1 MKMRFFLF
9 LSLFFHS
16 FFFFLPPKK
25 EGHVFSKHTPRALP
39 PITFEVIFSTP
50 QKVASIKS
58 IKKNKGVTKKR
69 VVKTAKSIKK
79 SAITPSVESREF
91 GTTLSF
97 LAEEPK
103 LLSFFAPEYTE
114 EALEAELSG
123 LFRVKV
129 FVSKEGKPLDIK
141 LEDPIGYGMDEK
153 VLEAAREAL
162 FLPSKNKNGE
172 TIEAWAEVHVQ
183 LEMF

>member
-1 MKMRFFLF
+1 MPKNPPPLF
-9 LSLFFHS
+9 
-16 FFFFLPPKK
+16 P
-25 EGHVFSKHTPRALP
+25 A
-39 PITFEVIFSTP
+39 ITFQVVSSSP
-50 QKVASIKS
+50 KNLASIKS
-58 IKKNKGVTKKR
+58 VGKKIEVIKKREALNTKVAKA
-69 VVKTAKSIKK
+69 TKSIKK
-79 SAITPSVESREF
+79 SVTTPSVESREF

-172 TIEAWAEVHVQ
+172 TIAAWAEVHVQ